1 MRCLNVRRDASR
13 LRQQNRELRCTLR
26 RNLGSIL
33 GDIRPLR
40 TVISNYLWIETRIMS
55 VTEQPSSALQF
66 PALQPP
72 RRYLFGPGPSMV
84 HPRVYEALSKPIVG
98 HLDPYFIQV
107 MADVQQLLKTAYGT
121 SDGATLV
128 ISGTGSAGMEAAV
141 TNFVEPGAKL
151 TVFANGFFS
160 DRLTEMAKRNGAHVV
175 RFEKPWGDTFTD
187 AEAKEFISREKP
199 KVVAYVHA
207 ETSTGALQSGNAIC
221 AAAHESGALVI
232 ADCVTSLGG
241 VPVEFDH
248 TGIDIAYSCTQ
259 KGLSSPP
266 GLSPMAMSPRAMEW
280 LRARTTPSRSWYLDL
295 KLIHDYSTVSHRYHH
310 TAPISMFYAL
320 REALLVINDEG
331 IENRWERHRRSN
343 RSFVKGIEAM
353 GLRMHV
359 PEEHRIATLNTVC
372 VPAGID
378 EAKVRKRLLDGPG
391 IEIAGGF
398 GPLAGKVFRIGVMG
412 PLATEDNVQFFLKEF
427 KKALSA
433 EGYSI

>member
-1 MRCLNVRRDASR
+1 MK
-13 LRQQNRELRCTLR
+13 RE
-26 RNLGSIL
+26 
-33 GDIRPLR
+33 
-40 TVISNYLWIETRIMS
+40 
-55 VTEQPSSALQF
+55 SSSQ
-66 PALQPP
+66 
-72 RRYLFGPGPSMV
+72 
-84 HPRVYEALSKPIVG
+84 
-98 HLDPYFIQV
+98 
-107 MADVQQLLKTAYGT
+107 
-121 SDGATLV
+121 
-128 ISGTGSAGMEAAV
+128 
-141 TNFVEPGAKL
+141 
-151 TVFANGFFS
+151 
-160 DRLTEMAKRNGAHVV
+160 
-175 RFEKPWGDTFTD
+175 
-187 AEAKEFISREKP
+187 REKP

-207 ETSTGALQSGNAIC
+207 ETSTGALQSGKAIC
-221 AAAHESGALVI
+221 AAAHDAGALVI

-241 VPVEFDH
+241 VPVEFDR
-248 TGIDIAYSCTQ
+248 TGIDVAYSCTQ
-259 KGLSSPP
+259 KGLSCPP

-320 REALLVINDEG
+320 REALLVIAEEG

-343 RSFVKGIEAM
+343 KAFVKGIEAM

-359 PEEHRIATLNTVC
+359 PAEHRIATLNTVC
-372 VPAGID
+372 VPAGVD
-378 EAKVRKRLLDGPG
+378 EAKVRKLLLDGPG